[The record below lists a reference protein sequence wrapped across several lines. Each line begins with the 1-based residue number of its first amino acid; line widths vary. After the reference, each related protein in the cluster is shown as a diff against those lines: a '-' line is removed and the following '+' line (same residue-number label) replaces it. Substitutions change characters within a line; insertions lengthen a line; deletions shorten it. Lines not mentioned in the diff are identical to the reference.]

1 MELRNT
7 YNNNNSQ
14 GSLSNYSSFS
24 PNFSYQRGSASS
36 EIRGADII
44 AEYLLKENVPIILG
58 YAGHGAIGLLD
69 SIFKH
74 QDKIRHIQPRPLF
87 PKEYQIL
94 LHYL

>member
-24 PNFSYQRGSASS
+24 PNFSYQRGSDSS

-44 AEYLLKENVPIILG
+44 AEYLLKENVPNILG
-58 YAGHGAIGLLD
+58 YAGH
-69 SIFKH
+69 
-74 QDKIRHIQPRPLF
+74 
-87 PKEYQIL
+87 
-94 LHYL
+94 